1 MFCAPRRRTRREC
14 QYQYPPPTSMRH
26 CHAGLPR
33 LKVGCSD
40 HAQLQPPVQEPQIGE
55 RERASAVRGSTAAAR
70 PQNQPMSST
79 TRYYCTCDNNTVR
92 RPPLCVPP
100 GLLGTRQERSRHG
113 QILTHPLEAFTCS
126 SCSPPAASPRQA
138 GRWPSFYRP
147 ALGAAGETR

>member
-1 MFCAPRRRTRREC
+1 MFVLCSTTENQAGVSVSVPAAYFDAALPCRASATKSRVQRSRAATT
-14 QYQYPPPTSMRH
+14 TSS
-26 CHAGLPR
+26 G
-33 LKVGCSD
+33 
-40 HAQLQPPVQEPQIGE
+40 
-55 RERASAVRGSTAAAR
+55 ASAVRGSTAAAR

-79 TRYYCTCDNNTVR
+79 TRYYCTYDNNTVR

-147 ALGAAGETR
+147 ARGAAGETR